1 MKLSAMFDR
10 NAPNT
15 FGKTDNNKKHS
26 QRVTLSPTIKVI
38 AEIKMQRPGE
48 QKTCH
53 PQKNLSRNCPSN
65 WRYAHTN
72 ADRSK
77 TICRLP
83 PYQGRGQHKLH
94 N

>member
-10 NAPNT
+10 NTPNT

-26 QRVTLSPTIKVI
+26 QRVTLSPTVKVI

-53 PQKNLSRNCPSN
+53 PQK
-65 WRYAHTN
+65 
-72 ADRSK
+72 K
-77 TICRLP
+77 FEQGLP
-83 PYQGRGQHKLH
+83 
-94 N
+94 